1 MASHLT
7 VKAKVLKRSKAL
19 PSVSPPWLHY
29 DHLTPSPRL
38 SGLAGSPTS
47 KLTLPWKH
55 ISGQEEAALTAW
67 SLLPLQPVGS
77 LSILFQPQWVSLLLT
92 RGQAPLPS
100 GCLPEVVFPLRSSNF
115 LCLLVL
121 TQVFLSQ

>member
-7 VKAKVLKRSKAL
+7 VKAKILKRSKAL

-47 KLTLPWKH
+47 KLTLLWKH

-77 LSILFQPQWVSLLLT
+77 LSIFVPATVGLLASYM
-92 RGQAPLPS
+92 RPS
-100 GCLPEVVFPLRSSNF
+100 TSSVGVFA
-115 LCLLVL
+115 
-121 TQVFLSQ
+121 